1 MVSYLW
7 ELDKRVAQNRLYPF
21 ALGAL
26 GLLIF
31 CYWSINPSNISPLVP
46 DSSSYLEFQAF
57 RGAGYP
63 ILLDALRLLD
73 PDLIGISYYQLGML
87 IISLCLLA
95 NSARCFSGSALAGV
109 AILIGA
115 GLYPLYIRYCFTVL
129 SEPLFFASLNVFFA
143 IQLRKNFDSIL
154 YWSATGAMLAWLI
167 LIKGAAWALV
177 CVPISILIHQLLHRT
192 GHRLVSFCR
201 YTACILIGFAIIS
214 GGGLIHRYSH
224 HQTTKTESFLGNQ
237 LIGKF
242 SLTLIDPL
250 KTSYPESV
258 RLWQQELAPA
268 IQVKNKYFSDN
279 WEYQF
284 LFSLNY
290 YDYLRVNKV
299 DQMLELSGD
308 NLSRP
313 VFQSRLATEL
323 LSLATKEYIKDV
335 AVNFFAL
342 WVRGELQTSAFAK
355 QYNDQLNIAAEF
367 IPHTQAPYYLNE
379 SEQVAA
385 YVIKPFLYFSLLL
398 NIAWLLYGIRCWL
411 VNKIIPSQIMP
422 MFVIALAIQ
431 SYFLLVALL
440 QAGLVR
446 YMIPMWPLLLLSTLL
461 GITTLLEKYFSQALA
476 KS

>member
-1 MVSYLW
+1 
-7 ELDKRVAQNRLYPF
+7 
-21 ALGAL
+21 
-26 GLLIF
+26 
-31 CYWSINPSNISPLVP
+31 
-46 DSSSYLEFQAF
+46 
-57 RGAGYP
+57 
-63 ILLDALRLLD
+63 
-73 PDLIGISYYQLGML
+73 
-87 IISLCLLA
+87 
-95 NSARCFSGSALAGV
+95 
-109 AILIGA
+109 
-115 GLYPLYIRYCFTVL
+115 
-129 SEPLFFASLNVFFA
+129 
-143 IQLRKNFDSIL
+143 
-154 YWSATGAMLAWLI
+154 
-167 LIKGAAWALV
+167 
-177 CVPISILIHQLLHRT
+177 
-192 GHRLVSFCR
+192 
-201 YTACILIGFAIIS
+201 
-214 GGGLIHRYSH
+214 LIHRYSH